1 VPDEKLKME
10 ECMKIINFNEIE
22 SSERYKLMAGNIIPR
37 PIAWI
42 VTENESLNV
51 APFSYFTGISSKP
64 PLLMVSIGRKKPTID
79 EPKDTF
85 KNIKETKK
93 ATVCLVP
100 VELYEKMD
108 KTSEVLP
115 FGECE
120 AQRHGI
126 ELERIDE
133 KYPPIIKGCK
143 RAFLTELYG
152 TFEND
157 EMATIPFFL
166 KIDKMYMDSEFEP
179 VARVGKGY
187 AKLCP
192 IEN

>member
-1 VPDEKLKME
+1 MQ
-10 ECMKIINFNEIE
+10 IINFSEIE
-22 SSERYKLMAGNIIPR
+22 SKEIYALMAGNIIPR
-37 PIAWI
+37 PVAWI
-42 VTENESLNV
+42 VTENNSYTNV
-51 APFSYFTGISSKP
+51 APFSYFTGISSRP

-100 VELYEKMD
+100 VELWEKMD

-120 AQRHGI
+120 AKKHGI
-126 ELERIDE
+126 ELQKIDDNF
-133 KYPPIIKGCK
+133 PPIIKGCK
-143 RAFLTELYG
+143 RAFLTKLYG

-166 KIDKMYMDSEFEP
+166 KIDKMYIDGDFEP
-179 VARVGKGY
+179 IARVGRGY
-187 AKLCP
+187 AKLCE

>member
-1 VPDEKLKME
+1 MLNYNKKGSRVQ
-10 ECMKIINFNEIE
+10 IIDFNAIDAT
-22 SSERYKLMAGNIIPR
+22 ERYKLMAGNIIPR
-37 PIAWI
+37 PVAWI
-42 VTENESLNV
+42 VTENNGIINV
-51 APFSYFTGISSKP
+51 APFSYFTGVASRP
-64 PLLMVSIGRKKPTID
+64 PLLMVSIGRKKKELN

-100 VELYEKMD
+100 IEMYEKMD
-108 KTSEVLP
+108 KTGASLPYDVSEAKE
-115 FGECE
+115 F
-120 AQRHGI
+120 GI

-133 KYPPIIKGCK
+133 NFPPVVKGCK
-143 RAFLTELYG
+143 RAFLTTLYG

-166 KIDKMYMDSEFEP
+166 KIEKMYMEGEFNP

-187 AKLCP
+187 AKLCD
-192 IEN
+192 IED

>member
-1 VPDEKLKME
+1 MENGEWKME
-10 ECMKIINFNEIE
+10 NKLIDFGKIEAK
-22 SSERYKLMAGNIIPR
+22 ERYKLMAGNIIPR
-37 PIAWI
+37 PVAWI
-42 VTENESLNV
+42 VTENNGFINV

-79 EPKDTF
+79 EAKDTF

-100 VELYEKMD
+100 IELYEKMD
-108 KTSEVLP
+108 KTGEVLP
-115 FGECE
+115 YGVSE
-120 AQRHGI
+120 AEKFDI

-133 KYPPIIKGCK
+133 NFPPIIKGCK
-143 RAFLTELYG
+143 RAFLTTLYG
-152 TFEND
+152 TFENE

-166 KIDKMYMDSEFEP
+166 KIEKMYIDGDFEP

-187 AKLCP
+187 ARLCD
-192 IEN
+192 I

>member
-1 VPDEKLKME
+1 V
-10 ECMKIINFNEIE
+10 IIDFNEIE
-22 SSERYKLMAGNIIPR
+22 SKECYKLMAGNIIPR
-37 PIAWI
+37 PVAWI
-42 VTENESLNV
+42 VTENNVFINV

-79 EPKDTF
+79 EAKDTF

-108 KTSEVLP
+108 KTGEVLP
-115 FGECE
+115 YGVSE
-120 AQRHGI
+120 ADEFDV
-126 ELERIDE
+126 ELEKID
-133 KYPPIIKGCK
+133 KNFPPIVKGCK
-143 RAFLTELYG
+143 RAFLTTLYG

-166 KIDKMYMDSEFEP
+166 KIEKMYIDGDFEP

-187 AKLCP
+187 AKLCE
-192 IEN
+192 I

>member
-1 VPDEKLKME
+1 MLNYNKKGSRVQ
-10 ECMKIINFNEIE
+10 IIDFNAIDAT
-22 SSERYKLMAGNIIPR
+22 ERYKLMAGNIIPR
-37 PIAWI
+37 PVAWI
-42 VTENESLNV
+42 VTENEGFINV
-51 APFSYFTGISSKP
+51 APFSYFTGVASRP
-64 PLLMVSIGRKKPTID
+64 PLLMVSIGRRKKELN

-100 VELYEKMD
+100 IEMYEKMD
-108 KTSEVLP
+108 KTGATLPYGVSEAKE
-115 FGECE
+115 F
-120 AQRHGI
+120 AI

-133 KYPPIIKGCK
+133 NFPPIVKGCK
-143 RAFLTELYG
+143 RAFLTTLYG

-166 KIDKMYMDSEFEP
+166 KIEKLYMEGEFNP

-187 AKLCP
+187 AKLCD
-192 IEN
+192 IED

>member
-1 VPDEKLKME
+1 M
-10 ECMKIINFNEIE
+10 IIDFSNTESKEI
-22 SSERYKLMAGNIIPR
+22 YKLMAGNIIPR
-37 PIAWI
+37 PVAWI
-42 VTENESLNV
+42 VTENEGKINV

-93 ATVCLVP
+93 ATVCLTP

-108 KTSEVLP
+108 KTGEVLP
-115 FGECE
+115 FGVSE
-120 AQRHGI
+120 AEKFGI

-133 KYPPIIKGCK
+133 NFPPVVKGCK

-157 EMATIPFFL
+157 EMATISFFL
-166 KIDKMYMDSEFEP
+166 KIHKMYIDGDFEP
-179 VARVGKGY
+179 VARVGRGY
-187 AKLCP
+187 AKLTE
-192 IEN
+192 IKSEK